1 VTREYHHLQAL
12 LAAGGEQLTSS
23 YWFPDAA
30 FDAGKVGL
38 FSPLEIVETV
48 EISLYLLGVS
58 AYARAEEG
66 FGARLCAEGRRR
78 GRRSLV
84 LCARSAHDGCPPE
97 FGRSEHRWR
106 CWGGPRTSRSRH
118 PRSACPPSPREDD
131 LPSEAARVLGGD
143 KNFRS
148 QMPVVPIEVTQS
160 GNGRPG
166 HGTRAIRLR
175 TPLRDR

>member
-84 LCARSAHDGCPPE
+84 LCARSARRMPAEVRPERAPLALLGRAANKPKPPSAICLPAEPAGRRSAVRSGSRAWRRQELPVTDAGCPH
-97 FGRSEHRWR
+97 RSHTVRQ
-106 CWGGPRTSRSRH
+106 RSTWTRH
-118 PRSACPPSPREDD
+118 EGHPAPD
-131 LPSEAARVLGGD
+131 AA
-143 KNFRS
+143 S
-148 QMPVVPIEVTQS
+148 
-160 GNGRPG
+160 
-166 HGTRAIRLR
+166 
-175 TPLRDR
+175 